1 MKKFLVFGLLVAVF
15 FIACDLATESVE
27 KRADIE
33 LAWMNPMAAVTNEV
47 DTTVYAYIE
56 ETGFVAMNSV
66 DATIFK
72 FVWAYYDGD
81 SVLYFGPFETAIYLK
96 VRGRLTRAGE
106 CECDTAYILNIPL
119 PLDTVRSYAFRNGKY
134 EAYCN
139 LRFIARDDYLW
150 GSEDTV
156 EANFG
161 FQITPSK

>member
-15 FIACDLATESVE
+15 FIACDLAAVE

-33 LAWMNPMAAVTNEV
+33 LARMNPMAWVTNEI
-47 DTTVYAYIE
+47 DTTVYAIIE
-56 ETGFVAMNSV
+56 ETGFVPVNSV

-81 SVLYFGPFETAIYLK
+81 SVLYYGPFETAIHLK
-96 VRGRLTRAGE
+96 VPGLVTRSGE
-106 CECDTAYILNIPL
+106 CECDTVYILNISL
-119 PLDTVRSYAFRNGKY
+119 PLDTVRSYAFRNGEY
-134 EAYCN
+134 EAFCN